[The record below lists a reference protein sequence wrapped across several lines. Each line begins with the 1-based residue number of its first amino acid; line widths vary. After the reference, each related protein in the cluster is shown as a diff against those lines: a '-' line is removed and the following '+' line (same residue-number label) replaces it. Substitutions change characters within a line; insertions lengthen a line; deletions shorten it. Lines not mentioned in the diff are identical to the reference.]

1 MDSQSHESKKDT
13 MNKLPTKV
21 LLILLSFCGTVLC
34 AWNLIRTFQ
43 APLILLGVLS
53 NTIQFLSYLAM
64 LIYVLFTNR
73 LKGTAPFQGVVL
85 AFAALLGIQL
95 LQSGQA
101 ITGYGLSE
109 TLTLIINTFNLIAF
123 ANVIMF
129 SCKLNEKKTA
139 VGYLTMAVILKLIGE
154 LILIIKLWTYINF
167 GIILISL
174 SVPVLGIVILLA
186 YLTIYHKKD

>member
-1 MDSQSHESKKDT
+1 MDSQSHERKKDT

-43 APLILLGVLS
+43 APLTLLGVLS
-53 NTIQFLSYLAM
+53 NTIQFLAYLAM

-109 TLTLIINTFNLIAF
+109 NLTLMINAFNLIAF
-123 ANVIMF
+123 ANAIMF
-129 SCKLNEKKTA
+129 SCKLDEKKIA

-154 LILIIKLWTYINF
+154 LILIIKLWEHINP

-174 SVPVLGIVILLA
+174 SVPVLGIIILLA
-186 YLTIYHKKD
+186 YLMLYHKKD

>member
-1 MDSQSHESKKDT
+1 

-43 APLILLGVLS
+43 TPLTLLGVLS
-53 NTIQFLSYLAM
+53 NTIQFLAYLAM

-109 TLTLIINTFNLIAF
+109 NLTLMINAFNLIAF
-123 ANVIMF
+123 ANAIMF
-129 SCKLNEKKTA
+129 SCKLDEKKIA

-154 LILIIKLWTYINF
+154 LILIIKLWEHINP

-174 SVPVLGIVILLA
+174 SVPVLGIIILLA
-186 YLTIYHKKD
+186 YLMLYHKKD